1 MVSERPSEY
10 LVNMGKPTG
19 DHAASTT
26 RSDVA
31 AALHR
36 FGMAR
41 DRMRAGIARA
51 LGIGLT
57 DLDAIEHLELDGPLT
72 QKELGDRLLL
82 TSGAVTL
89 LVDRLERLGAVQRR
103 AHPSDRRV
111 TLVHLL
117 PHDDLAGQLPALDT
131 YHAALRATVADLP
144 DDARAAVTGFL
155 DTMAAHAA
163 RTSEALPAHR
173 PREGTHARV
182 STGEHPAAGH
192 PER

>member
-1 MVSERPSEY
+1 
-10 LVNMGKPTG
+10 MGNPNGDQVASPTG
-19 DHAASTT
+19 SG
-26 RSDVA
+26 VA

-41 DRMRAGIARA
+41 DRMRAAVARA

-111 TLVHLL
+111 TLVQLL
-117 PHDDLAGQLPALDT
+117 PHDDLAGQLPALDA
-131 YHAALRATVADLP
+131 YHRGLCAAVADLP
-144 DDARAAVTGFL
+144 EDVRTAVAAFL
-155 DTMAAHAA
+155 DALTAQAAH
-163 RTSEALPAHR
+163 TSATLPAHR
-173 PREGTHARV
+173 PREGTR
-182 STGEHPAAGH
+182 STAATSGQAAAG
-192 PER
+192 R

>member
-1 MVSERPSEY
+1 MANPKRDHTAVP
-10 LVNMGKPTG
+10 KG
-19 DHAASTT
+19 DHAAVPP

-41 DRMRAGIARA
+41 DRMRAAVARA

-57 DLDAIEHLELDGPLT
+57 DLDALEHLELDGPLT

-103 AHPSDRRV
+103 THPSDRRV

-117 PHDDLAGQLPALDT
+117 PHDDLAGHLPALDT
-131 YHAALRATVADLP
+131 YHAALCAAVADLP
-144 DDARAAVTGFL
+144 DGVRDAVGGFL
-155 DTMAAHAA
+155 DTLAAHAA
-163 RTSEALPAHR
+163 RTSDNLPAHR
-173 PREGTHARV
+173 PREGAR
-182 STGEHPAAGH
+182 STT
-192 PER
+192 